1 MKILMTTLFLTLSS
15 SICAQFSPLWVQAEC
30 DSPVT
35 GYSRIE
41 DMYVDTNGIVY
52 VNGTIDTLQDQ
63 SPIYISYDANGQQRW
78 RKTMN
83 GFNFNYSYR
92 LLPLPSGNMIYAGEY
107 EDNSGTNNMVYTELD
122 ALGDSISGGILN
134 APGFATGDD
143 LDDIAIDGQGNVY
156 LSGQIRANS
165 SFEAAAGRF
174 DAGGAFRWLS
184 SYPLLTGWN
193 SSIARAIE
201 MCGDTGFYQ
210 LVFNFTGFGSLI
222 YGDSSGT
229 YLWQTTLPV
238 ILAEYHTQLAIDS
251 MGNAIAGGRIN
262 QNAGIVKVNSLGD
275 TIWTQ
280 TISYPGLNGQL
291 SSVMNIKTDANGN
304 IYTLTINSGSPGY
317 SLITAIDSNGIIL
330 WNDTARGFSNPYGR
344 NKDFLHLENNR
355 LTFVTTKGISWL
367 YQYNLNGQRITDQ
380 QLILPGILSPEVNAI
395 DEAAGDLFLAGTGNA
410 GFNIRQGFTA
420 RLHSSTSSLP
430 DSPDKSSLLLYPNPT
445 SGNLII
451 KIPESFNDESI
462 VMMYSADGKL
472 QEKFTVNERI
482 VVKSLTTWSEGLY
495 WIIVQNGKQ
504 QLNGKIIVRR

>member
-1 MKILMTTLFLTLSS
+1 MKLKLLTFLLLISLSS
-15 SICAQFSPLWVQAEC
+15 NAQFTALWVAAEC

-41 DMYVDTNGIVY
+41 DLFVDSNGISY

-63 SPIYISYDANGQQRW
+63 SPVYLSYDANGQQRW

-92 LLPLPSGNMIYAGEY
+92 LLPLPSGNIIYAGEY

-143 LDDIAIDGQGNVY
+143 LDDVAIDGVGNVY
-156 LSGQIRANS
+156 LSGQIKVNS
-165 SFEAAAGRF
+165 AFNAAAGRF
-174 DAGGAFRWLS
+174 DVGGNYRWLS

-193 SSIARAIE
+193 SAIARGIE

-222 YGDSSGT
+222 YGDTSGN

-238 ILAEYHTQLAIDS
+238 SLVEYHTQLAVDHI
-251 MGNAIAGGRIN
+251 GNAIAGGRIN
-262 QNAGIVKVNSLGD
+262 QFAGLVKVNALGD
-275 TIWTQ
+275 TLWTR
-280 TISYPGLNGQL
+280 TISFPGLSTAL
-291 SSVMNIKTDANGN
+291 TSVVNIKTDSNGN
-304 IYTLTINSGSPGY
+304 IYTLSINSSSPGY

-330 WNDTARGFSNPYGR
+330 WNDTARGFSNLYGR

-355 LTFVTTKGISWL
+355 LTFVTTKGIPWL

-380 QLILPGILSPEVNAI
+380 QLILPSILNPEVNAI

-410 GFNIRQGFTA
+410 GFNIRRGFTA
-420 RLHSSTSSLP
+420 RLHSSTSALP
-430 DSPDKSSLLLYPNPT
+430 DSPVKSSLLLYPNPASET
-445 SGNLII
+445 LTI
-451 KIPESFNDESI
+451 KLPESFTGESI
-462 VMMYSADGKL
+462 VMLYSTDGKL
-472 QEKFTVNERI
+472 QEKFIVNER
-482 VVKSLTTWSEGLY
+482 VTFMNLSSWYEGLY
-495 WIIVQNGKQ
+495 WIIVQNGDE
-504 QLNGKIIVRR
+504 QLSGKFIVRH

>member
-1 MKILMTTLFLTLSS
+1 MKFTLLSFLILLSLSS
-15 SICAQFSPLWVQAEC
+15 PAQFTALWVAAEC

-41 DMYVDTNGIVY
+41 DLFVDSNGISY

-63 SPIYISYDANGQQRW
+63 SPVYLSYDANGQQRW

-92 LLPLPSGNMIYAGEY
+92 LLPLPSGNIIYAGEY

-143 LDDIAIDGQGNVY
+143 LDDVAIDGMGNVY
-156 LSGQIRANS
+156 LSGQIKVNS
-165 SFEAAAGRF
+165 AFNAAAGRF
-174 DAGGAFRWLS
+174 DAGGNYRWLS

-193 SSIARAIE
+193 SATARGIE

-210 LVFNFTGFGSLI
+210 LVFNFTGFGSLV

-238 ILAEYHTQLAIDS
+238 SLAEYHTQLAVDA

-262 QNAGIVKVNSLGD
+262 QNAGIVKVNALGD
-275 TIWTQ
+275 TAWTQ
-280 TISYPGLNGQL
+280 SISFPGLNGAL
-291 SSVMNIKTDANGN
+291 SSVVNIKTDGIAN

-344 NKDFLHLENNR
+344 NKEYLHLENNR
-355 LTFVTTKGISWL
+355 LTFVTTKGSSWL

-380 QLILPGILSPEVNAI
+380 QLILPGILNPEVNAI

-410 GFNIRQGFTA
+410 GFNIRRGFTA
-420 RLHSSTSSLP
+420 RLHAATSSLP
-430 DSPDKSSLLLYPNPT
+430 DSPDKSSLLLYPNPA

-451 KIPESFNDESI
+451 KIPDSITGESM
-462 VMMYSADGKL
+462 VMMYSTDGKL
-472 QEKFTVNERI
+472 QEQFTINER
-482 VVKSLTTWSEGLY
+482 VTFMNLSSWSEGLY
-495 WIIVQNGKQ
+495 WMIVQNGDE
-504 QLNGKIIVRR
+504 QLSGKFIVRH

>member
-1 MKILMTTLFLTLSS
+1 MRTILLVILSLFPYLSYG
-15 SICAQFSPLWVQAEC
+15 QFTPVWVAAEC

-41 DMYVDTNGIVY
+41 DIFVDSNGISY

-63 SPIYISYDANGQQRW
+63 SPVYLSYDANGQERW

-92 LLPLPSGNMIYAGEY
+92 LLPLPTGNIIYAGEY

-122 ALGDSISGGILN
+122 AMGDSISGGILN

-143 LDDIAIDGQGNVY
+143 LDDVAIDGAGNVF
-156 LSGQIRANS
+156 LSGQIKVNNAFN
-165 SFEAAAGRF
+165 AAAGRF
-174 DAGGAFRWLS
+174 DAGGTFRWLS

-193 SSIARAIE
+193 SAIARGIE

-210 LVFNFTGFGSLI
+210 LVFNFTGYGSLI
-222 YGDSSGT
+222 YGDTSGN

-238 ILAEYHTQLAIDS
+238 SLDEYHTQLAVDP

-262 QNAGIVKVNSLGD
+262 QFAGMVKVNALGD
-275 TIWTQ
+275 TLWTR
-280 TISYPGLNGQL
+280 TISFPGLSTAL
-291 SSVMNIKTDANGN
+291 TSIVNIKTDSVGN
-304 IYTLTINSGSPGY
+304 IYTLSINSSTPGY
-317 SLITAIDSNGIIL
+317 SMITAIDSNGIIL

-355 LTFVTTKGISWL
+355 LTFVTTKGTSWL

-380 QLILPGILSPEVNAI
+380 QLILPGIPNPEVNAI

-410 GFNIRQGFTA
+410 GFNIRRGFTA
-420 RLHSSTSSLP
+420 RLHSSSSSLP
-430 DSPDKSSLLLYPNPT
+430 DSPAKSSLLLYPNPT
-445 SGNLII
+445 SGNLTI
-451 KIPESFNDESI
+451 KFPDTFTGESK
-462 VMMYSADGKL
+462 VMMYSIDGKL
-472 QEKFTVNERI
+472 QESISINERAAFMNFS
-482 VVKSLTTWSEGLY
+482 SLSEGLY
-495 WIIVQNGKQ
+495 WIIVQNGVE
-504 QLNGKIIVRR
+504 QLSGKFIIRH

>member
-1 MKILMTTLFLTLSS
+1 MRIILTLILYFLSTPLIGQFTTL
-15 SICAQFSPLWVQAEC
+15 WVSTEC

-63 SPIYISYDANGQQRW
+63 SPVYISYDANGQQRW

-92 LLPLPSGNMIYAGEY
+92 LLPLPSGNIIYAGEY
-107 EDNSGTNNMVYTELD
+107 EDVSGTNNMVYTELD
-122 ALGDSISGGILN
+122 PLGDSISGGILN

-143 LDDIAIDGQGNVY
+143 LDDAAIDASGNVY
-156 LSGQIRANS
+156 LSGQIRVNNA
-165 SFEAAAGRF
+165 FAAAVGRF
-174 DAGGAFRWLS
+174 DAGGVYRWLS
-184 SYPLLTGWN
+184 SYPLLTGWS
-193 SSIARAIE
+193 SSIARGIE

-210 LVFNFTGFGSLI
+210 LVFNFTGYGSLI
-222 YGDSSGT
+222 YGDTSGT

-238 ILAEYHTQLAIDS
+238 ILAEYHSQLAVDAT
-251 MGNAIAGGRIN
+251 GNAIAGGKIN
-262 QNAGIVKVNSLGD
+262 QNAGIVKVNALGD
-275 TIWTQ
+275 TIWSQ
-280 TISYPGLNGQL
+280 SISFPGLNGQL
-291 SSVMNIKTDANGN
+291 SSVMNVKTDANGN

-355 LTFVTTKGISWL
+355 LTFVTTKGNSWL

-420 RLHSSTSSLP
+420 RLHSSTSSLS

-445 SGNLII
+445 SGNLTI

-504 QLNGKIIVRR
+504 QLNGKMVVRH